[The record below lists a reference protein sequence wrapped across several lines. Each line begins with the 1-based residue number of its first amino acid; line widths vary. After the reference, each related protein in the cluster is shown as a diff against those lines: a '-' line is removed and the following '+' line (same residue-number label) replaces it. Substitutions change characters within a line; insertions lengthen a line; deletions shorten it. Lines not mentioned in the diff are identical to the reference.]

1 MANDGWVDVDEGWT
15 DIKDEWIDVESKKS
29 TKLSISDILPHNVL
43 TTGFKAGLSNLT
55 TPISKI
61 ITGKSIGERTDL
73 LNKKSAELVRESTK
87 PISTTEAFFKQLPA
101 ATSQALIN
109 FFDLTPLDIGIMGA
123 TAGIGKIPVSGTT
136 VGEVAKTIP
145 IGKGFGKNVSEFGR
159 YEQTLKEI
167 TPLSSRGVTA
177 STKVPEVTPA
187 VPKIS
192 TGEEVSN
199 LNLTKYA
206 PDVQEGMKKLINSN
220 PGILKRKVISHTELD
235 AMAQQLDNTPIVKKI
250 LSLPEGQMAAE
261 MLKLRK
267 GQDAIVRVALDSDL
281 RKLEVNLK
289 NALQIR
295 QTQSV
300 GRIGTETGRALEQ
313 FKMPIEA
320 QTDLA
325 KIINDKILQIRK
337 DPTIKGEEL
346 DRLISGLVDLRK
358 TVLSKE
364 FNPSWFDK
372 GYEFWMNNILSG
384 PWTHT
389 VNVTSNTLFGSVI
402 KQVEKATAVPFDF
415 LLSKVTG
422 KREHFL
428 SEIPEQIKGFARGL
442 SGEKLPTGVAQ
453 GSKLEYRTG
462 LIKGVKGKVIRIPT
476 SALVLEDNFA
486 KRLGGWSELMG
497 RAEATARQ
505 EGLKGV
511 ALINRKNQL
520 IGNPTEKL
528 IEEVSKE
535 QLYRTFQDSTGLG
548 ELIKGVP
555 QQFFRWIMPFRNTL
569 ASIVTKGYERT
580 PAGFIKVVVKG
591 AKAGINKIPYPQ
603 KEVASDL
610 GNAATGTALM
620 AGVMY
625 SYLKGNITGSAPKDK
640 AKRDVFYKQGKQ
652 PYSILIGDKYVPFS
666 RLEPWGTAAMQMV
679 DFVQGYKDSDKDIP
693 IGKATDAVMKLTYSF
708 ANKTFLSG
716 ITNFVNALVSPEEYG
731 EQFISQYTSS
741 FVPFSGAIRNVRQI
755 TDTTIREPKGI
766 GERIANQVPGLS
778 STVPAKISSFGEVIE
793 KKPIGITKYAPF
805 PITRQE
811 SNVVAD
817 ELSRLDMSISY
828 PSKNLRDLITGTNKK
843 LTREE
848 YNQLLVRKGGIATN
862 TLQRLI
868 MTDYYSRLPD
878 NLKEKLVQ
886 SVISQIGQ
894 VASDELRIKKSNPS
908 EEWVDVTL

>member
-1 MANDGWVDVDEGWT
+1 MADNGWVDVNDGWT
-15 DIKDEWIDVESKKS
+15 DVESDWVDVELKKS
-29 TKLSISDILPHNVL
+29 TKSSISDILPHNVL
-43 TTGFKAGLSNLT
+43 AIGAKAGTTNLT

-61 ITGKSIGERTDL
+61 VTGKSIGERTDL
-73 LNKKSAELVRESTK
+73 LNKKSAELIAKSDK
-87 PISTTEAFFKQLPA
+87 PISVSEAFFKQLPA
-101 ATSQALIN
+101 ATGQALIN
-109 FFDLTPLDIGIMGA
+109 FFDLTPLDVGIIAA
-123 TAGIGKIPVSGTT
+123 TGGIGKIPVSGTT

-145 IGKGFGKNVSEFGR
+145 IGKGFGKNVAELGR
-159 YEQTLKEI
+159 YEQTLKAI
-167 TPLSSRGVTA
+167 SPLSSRGVSTT
-177 STKVPEVTPA
+177 TKVPEITPT
-187 VPKIS
+187 VSKIS
-192 TGEEVSN
+192 TGQEVSN
-199 LNLTKYA
+199 LNLSKYA
-206 PDVQEGMKKLINSN
+206 PDIQEGMKKLINSN
-220 PGILKRKVISHTELD
+220 PDILKRKVISHTELD
-235 AMAQQLDNTPIVKKI
+235 IMAQQLDNTPIVKKI

-281 RKLEVNLK
+281 RKLEANLK

-346 DRLISGLVDLRK
+346 DRIISGLVDLRK

-402 KQVEKATAVPFDF
+402 KQVEKATAVPFDVI
-415 LLSKVTG
+415 LSKFSG
-422 KREHFL
+422 KREHFI
-428 SEIPEQIKGFARGL
+428 SEIPEQIKGLARGL
-442 SGEKLPTGVAQ
+442 SGEKLPTGIAE
-453 GSKLEYRTG
+453 GTKMEYRTG
-462 LIKGVKGKVIRIPT
+462 VIKGVKGKVIRIPT
-476 SALVLEDNFA
+476 DALVLEDNFA
-486 KRLGGWSELMG
+486 KRLVGWSDLMG
-497 RAEATARQ
+497 RAEAIAKQ
-505 EGLKGV
+505 EGLKGT
-511 ALINRKNQL
+511 ALIERKNQL

-528 IEEVSKE
+528 IEEVNKE

-555 QQFFRWIMPFRNTL
+555 QKFFRWIIPFRNTL

-580 PAGFIKVVVKG
+580 PAGFVKVAVKG
-591 AKAGINKIPYPQ
+591 VKQAINKIPYPQ

-610 GNAATGTALM
+610 GNAATGTTLM

-625 SYLKGNITGSAPKDK
+625 AYLKGSITGAAPKDK

-652 PYSILIGDKYVPFS
+652 PYSILINGKYIPFS
-666 RLEPWGTAAMQMV
+666 RIEPWGTAAMQMI
-679 DFVQGYKDSDKDIP
+679 DFVQGYKESDKDLP
-693 IGKATDAVMKLTYSF
+693 IGKVTDAVMKLSYSF

-731 EQFISQYTSS
+731 EQFISQYTSG
-741 FVPFSGAIRNVRQI
+741 FVPFSGFMRNVRQM
-755 TDTTIREPKGI
+755 TDTTVREPQGVT
-766 GERIANQVPGLS
+766 ERIANQVPGLS
-778 STVPAKISSFGEVIE
+778 TTVPAKISSFGEVIE
-793 KKPIGITKYAPF
+793 RKPIGITKFAPF
-805 PITRQE
+805 PITRAE
-811 SNVVAD
+811 SNTVAN
-817 ELSRLDMSISY
+817 ELSRLDMSVSY
-828 PSKNLRDLITGTNKK
+828 PSKNLRDLITGKSKK

-862 TLQRLI
+862 TLQRLM

-878 NLKEKLVQ
+878 NLKERLIKGVT
-886 SVISQIGQ
+886 SQIGE

-908 EEWVDVTL
+908 EEWVDVTP

>member
-1 MANDGWVDVDEGWT
+1 MANDGWVDVNEGWT
-15 DIKDEWIDVESKKS
+15 DVSDNWVDTEPKKS
-29 TKLSISDILPHNVL
+29 DKFSITDILPHNIL
-43 TTGFKAGLSNLT
+43 ATGAKAGFTNLT

-61 ITGKSIGERTDL
+61 VTGKSIGERTDL
-73 LNKKSAELVRESTK
+73 LNKKSAEIVAKSTK
-87 PISTTEAFFKQLPA
+87 PISTTEAFFQQLPA
-101 ATSQALIN
+101 ATGQALIN

-145 IGKGFGKNVSEFGR
+145 IGKGFGKNVAELGR
-159 YEQTLKEI
+159 YEQTLKAI
-167 TPLSSRGVTA
+167 SPLSSRGVPA
-177 STKVPEVTPA
+177 ITKVSELTPTA
-187 VPKIS
+187 PGIS
-192 TGEEVSN
+192 TGQEVSN
-199 LNLTKYA
+199 LNLAKYT

-220 PGILKRKVISHTELD
+220 PDILKRKVISHAELD
-235 AMAQQLDNTPIVKKI
+235 AMAQQLDSTPIVKKI

-267 GQDAIVRVALDSDL
+267 GQDAIVRTALNDDL
-281 RKLEVNLK
+281 NKLGENLK
-289 NALQIR
+289 NVLQLR
-295 QTQSV
+295 QTQAVSRM
-300 GRIGTETGRALEQ
+300 GSETGRALEQ
-313 FKMPIEA
+313 YKIPIEA
-320 QTDLA
+320 QTELS
-325 KIINDKILQIRK
+325 KLINDKILQIRK

-358 TVLSKE
+358 NVLSKE

-372 GYEFWMNNILSG
+372 GYEFWMNSILSG

-402 KQVEKATAVPFDF
+402 KQVEKATAVPFDVI
-415 LLSKVTG
+415 LSKFSG

-428 SEIPEQIKGFARGL
+428 SEIPEQIKGMARGL
-442 SGEKLPTGVAQ
+442 SGEKLPTGIAE
-453 GSKLEYRTG
+453 GTKMEYRTG
-462 LIKGVKGKVIRIPT
+462 VIKGVKGKIIRIPT
-476 SALVLEDNFA
+476 DALVLEDNFA
-486 KRLGGWSELMG
+486 KRLVGWSDLMG
-497 RAEATARQ
+497 RAEAIGKQ

-511 ALINRKNQL
+511 ALIERKNQL

-528 IEEVSKE
+528 IEEVNKE

-555 QQFFRWIMPFRNTL
+555 QKFFRWIIPFRNTL

-580 PAGFIKVVVKG
+580 PAGFVKVAVKG
-591 AKAGINKIPYPQ
+591 AKQVINKIPYPQ

-610 GNAATGTALM
+610 GNAATGTTLM
-620 AGVMY
+620 AGIMY
-625 SYLKGNITGSAPKDK
+625 SYLKGNITGAAPKDK

-652 PYSILIGDKYVPFS
+652 PYSILINGNYVPFS
-666 RLEPWGTAAMQMV
+666 RVEPWGTAAMQMI
-679 DFVQGYKDSDKDIP
+679 DFVQGYKESDKDLP
-693 IGKATDAVMKLTYSF
+693 IGKTTDAVMKLTYSF

-731 EQFISQYTSS
+731 EQFISQYTSG
-741 FVPFSGAIRNVRQI
+741 FVPFSGVMRNVRQM
-755 TDTTIREPKGI
+755 TDTTVREPQGI

-778 STVPAKISSFGEVIE
+778 TTIPAKVSSFGEPIE
-793 KKPIGITKYAPF
+793 RKPIGITKFAPF
-805 PITRQE
+805 PITRAE
-811 SNVVAD
+811 SNTVAD

-828 PSKNLRDLITGTNKK
+828 PSKNLRDLITGKNKK

-848 YNQLLVRKGGIATN
+848 YNQLLVRKGGVSTN

-868 MTDYYSRLPD
+868 ATDYYSRLPD

-886 SVISQIGQ
+886 SVTSQIGQ
-894 VASDELRIKKSNPS
+894 VALDELRIKKSNPS
-908 EEWVDVTL
+908 EEWADVTP